1 MISRRH
7 LLQAMGLP
15 VVASLLPQH
24 LFAESNAFITK
35 KIPSS
40 GEMLNVIGMG
50 TSRTF
55 NHLDNPDMHS
65 QLLEV
70 LKDFFSMGGQMVDS
84 SPMYGSAETL
94 FGNLLKQLPKQ
105 DKIFAAS
112 KVWTDGQTEGV
123 AAIEQSRQRMAVD
136 TMDLMQVHNLRD
148 WEIHM
153 TTLKEMK
160 ASGDIRYTGI
170 TTSRESQ
177 YDEFEKVMKNEPL
190 DFIQINYS
198 LGERKVE
205 QRIFPLAA
213 EKGIA
218 VIINRPFQRGRL
230 FSATK
235 GKELPE
241 FVKEFGCSSWAQFF
255 LKFVVSH
262 PAVTCAIPATSK
274 PKHMK
279 DNMLAQQGRL
289 PDAAERQ
296 KMIEI
301 MNSL

>member
-1 MISRRH
+1 MISRRR
-7 LLQAMGLP
+7 LLQSMGLP
-15 VVASLLPQH
+15 VVASLLPQQ
-24 LFAESNAFITK
+24 LLAETNRFIAK

-55 NHLDNPDMHS
+55 NHLDNTDMHT

-70 LKDFFSMGGQMVDS
+70 LTDFFSMGGQMIDS

-105 DKIFAAS
+105 DKVFAAS
-112 KVWTDGQTEGV
+112 KVWTDGEQEGII
-123 AAIEQSRQRMAVD
+123 AIEESRKRMAVD

-153 TTLKEMK
+153 QTLKAMK
-160 ASGDIRYTGI
+160 AAGDIRYTGI
-170 TTSRESQ
+170 TTSRERQ
-177 YDEFEKVMKNEPL
+177 YEDFERVMDSEQL

-198 LGERKVE
+198 FGERRVE
-205 QRIFPLAA
+205 DRILPLAA

-230 FSATK
+230 FTATK
-235 GKELPE
+235 DKALPE
-241 FVKEFGCSSWAQFF
+241 FVKEFGCTSWAQFF

-289 PDAAERQ
+289 PDTKERQ
-296 KMIEI
+296 KMIEF
-301 MNSL
+301 MASL

>member
-1 MISRRH
+1 MISRRTV
-7 LLQAMGLP
+7 LQAMGLP
-15 VVASLLPQH
+15 ALATLVPHQLVAASDT
-24 LFAESNAFITK
+24 FIAK

-55 NHLDNPDMHS
+55 NHLDNPEMHP
-65 QLLEV
+65 QLLKV
-70 LKDFFSMGGQMVDS
+70 LQDFFALGGQMIDS

-112 KVWTDGQTEGV
+112 KVWTDGEQAGIAAV
-123 AAIEQSRQRMAVD
+123 AESRKRMAVD
-136 TMDLMQVHNLRD
+136 KMDLMQVHNLRD
-148 WEIHM
+148 WEIHIES
-153 TTLKEMK
+153 LKEMK
-160 ASGDIRYTGI
+160 ESGEIRYTGI
-170 TTSRESQ
+170 TTSRDSQ
-177 YDEFEKVMKNEPL
+177 YDDFERVMRAEPL

-198 LGERKVE
+198 FGERKAE
-205 QRIFPLAA
+205 EKILPLAQ
-213 EKGIA
+213 ERGIA
-218 VIINRPFQRGRL
+218 VIINRPFLRGRL

-241 FVKEFGCSSWAQFF
+241 FVNEFGCTSWAQFF

-289 PDAAERQ
+289 PDSKQRQ
-296 KMIEI
+296 MMLDF

>member
-1 MISRRH
+1 MISRRN

-15 VVASLLPQH
+15 LVASLLPHQ
-24 LFAESNAFITK
+24 LFAESSAFIAK

-55 NHLDNPDMHS
+55 NHLDNTDMHP

-70 LKDFFSMGGQMVDS
+70 LKDFFTMGGQMIDS

-105 DKIFAAS
+105 DNIFAAS
-112 KVWTDGQTEGV
+112 KVWTDGEKEGI
-123 AAIEQSRQRMAVD
+123 AAIEESRKRMAVD
-136 TMDLMQVHNLRD
+136 KMDLMQVHNLRD

-153 TTLKEMK
+153 QTLMAMK
-160 ASGDIRYTGI
+160 AAGDIRYTGI
-170 TTSRESQ
+170 TTSRERQ
-177 YDEFEKVMKNEPL
+177 YDDFEKVMRAEPL

-198 LGERKVE
+198 FGEREVE
-205 QRIFPLAA
+205 ERILPLAA

-235 GKELPE
+235 GKALPE
-241 FVKEFGCSSWAQFF
+241 FVKEFGCTSWAQFF

-274 PKHMK
+274 PSHMK

-289 PDAAERQ
+289 PNAEERQ
-296 KMIEI
+296 KMIEF
-301 MNSL
+301 MAAL